1 MTAARQFSAGG
12 VVFKSAQSGIRV
24 VLISREGGAIW
35 CLPKGHIHS
44 GETTDQAALREVR
57 EETGLTARILGRL
70 GEGSYWFVPEG
81 EKKKV
86 FKKVVFFLMRSLS
99 GSTQDH
105 DFEVDEAR
113 WFPVGEAIKK
123 ISYPSERVL
132 VEKGRTFFRRGSSA

>member
-12 VVFKSAQSGIRV
+12 IVFKKTQSGIRV
-24 VLISREGGAIW
+24 VLISREGGTVW

-44 GETTDQAALREVR
+44 GETTEKAALREVR

-81 EKKKV
+81 EKRKV

-113 WFPVGEAIKK
+113 WFPIGEALQK
-123 ISYPSERVL
+123 ISYPSERAL
-132 VEKGRTFFRRGSSA
+132 VGKGRTLFRRSISA

>member
-1 MTAARQFSAGG
+1 MTRQFSAGG
-12 VVFKSAQSGIRV
+12 VVFKSAPSGIRV
-24 VLISREGGAIW
+24 VLISREGGTIW

-44 GETTDQAALREVR
+44 EETTEQAALREVR

-70 GEGSYWFVPEG
+70 GEVSYWFVPEG

-113 WFPVGEAIKK
+113 WFSVEETLKK
-123 ISYPSERVL
+123 ISYPSERAL
-132 VEKGRTFFRRGSSA
+132 VQKGRALFLRSISA